1 VRGWLNIVRGL
12 DKPVGDMPWQEYA
25 FRRMTEANPFPA
37 IMGRVCPA
45 PCQSGCNRN
54 EVEDFVGIN
63 SIEHYIGN
71 WAIENKLA
79 FEKPTTETGKKVAII
94 GGGPAGLSVAYHLRR
109 KGHSVTIFDDHEKLG
124 GMMRYGIPGYRTP
137 RDVIDAEIERILD
150 MGVMTR
156 MNCKVGKD
164 VTIDDLRKE
173 FDAFFW
179 GLGAQSGNPLEAPG
193 GNALNVV
200 TGVAFLRAFNEGRLQ
215 HLSGRVLVIGGGD
228 TAMDVASVARRL
240 GHITQVHEDERP
252 ENVIL
257 GQTAHDVASI
267 AKREGAADVEI
278 VYRRPI
284 SKMPAA
290 KHEVDSVQKEG
301 VAIRENVIPL
311 EAVIGADG
319 RARALKVCPVEWVDG
334 KMVKKEDQAY
344 EIEATLIVA
353 ATGQGGDFSGIEY
366 LNNGKGSINTDKLYR
381 AAGKKDEWA
390 GGDILKP
397 HLLTT
402 AIGHGRIS
410 AESIDTF
417 LAGQELSRRP
427 KVDVHQFKLLDEL
440 KQRGLSPEKAPA
452 ENVYGTDTAKF
463 SVHNFEDRAASE
475 IITHEDL
482 FLSHFPYNE
491 RHIRSEVHV
500 GADNVVGNFDER
512 LQQLSEVEAI
522 AEAKRCM
529 SCGLCF
535 ECDNCLV
542 FCPQSAVKRTK
553 KSEKALGRY
562 VFTEYDKCVGCQIC
576 ADVCPT
582 GYIQMGL
589 GE

>member
-200 TGVAFLRAFNEGRLQ
+200 TGVAFRRMSF
-215 HLSGRVLVIGGGD
+215 S
-228 TAMDVASVARRL
+228 ARRL
-240 GHITQVHEDERP
+240 MMSPRS
-252 ENVIL
+252 L
-257 GQTAHDVASI
+257 S
-267 AKREGAADVEI
+267 
-278 VYRRPI
+278 
-284 SKMPAA
+284 
-290 KHEVDSVQKEG
+290 
-301 VAIRENVIPL
+301 
-311 EAVIGADG
+311 
-319 RARALKVCPVEWVDG
+319 ARALRMSRSSIVVPSPRCPPPSTRLTRCR
-334 KMVKKEDQAY
+334 KKAWPF
-344 EIEATLIVA
+344 ARML
-353 ATGQGGDFSGIEY
+353 FRS
-366 LNNGKGSINTDKLYR
+366 
-381 AAGKKDEWA
+381 
-390 GGDILKP
+390 KP
-397 HLLTT
+397 
-402 AIGHGRIS
+402 
-410 AESIDTF
+410 
-417 LAGQELSRRP
+417 
-427 KVDVHQFKLLDEL
+427 
-440 KQRGLSPEKAPA
+440 
-452 ENVYGTDTAKF
+452 
-463 SVHNFEDRAASE
+463 
-475 IITHEDL
+475 
-482 FLSHFPYNE
+482 
-491 RHIRSEVHV
+491 
-500 GADNVVGNFDER
+500 
-512 LQQLSEVEAI
+512 
-522 AEAKRCM
+522 
-529 SCGLCF
+529 
-535 ECDNCLV
+535 
-542 FCPQSAVKRTK
+542 
-553 KSEKALGRY
+553 
-562 VFTEYDKCVGCQIC
+562 
-576 ADVCPT
+576 
-582 GYIQMGL
+582 
-589 GE
+589 